1 VIDDILVDSETFLVT
16 DFVNLKIKPSQS
28 FRDAHKDKMCIR
40 VFIEVSIHIY
50 IYKYLC
56 LYCVFK
62 KRKIRDSG
70 KTERDRVVQLT
81 SSRRAALDSRQRA
94 SGSCTALRAGGG

>member
-1 VIDDILVDSETFLVT
+1 VYT
-16 DFVNLKIKPSQS
+16 
-28 FRDAHKDKMCIR
+28 CIYR
-40 VFIEVSIHIY
+40 GKYSYIY
-50 IYKYLC
+50 IYISIYI
-56 LYCVFK
+56 YTVFLK
-62 KRKIRDSG
+62 KEKRKIRDSG

>member
-1 VIDDILVDSETFLVT
+1 VIGDIPVDNETFLVT

-28 FRDAHKDKMCIR
+28 FRDAHRDRMCMY
-40 VFIEVSIHIY
+40 VFIEISIHIY

-62 KRKIRDSG
+62 KRKKKD
-70 KTERDRVVQLT
+70 T
-81 SSRRAALDSRQRA
+81 RQWQN
-94 SGSCTALRAGGG
+94 